1 MTYTGYGAV
10 RGTTTFFTLADVQ
23 EAYVEARVSRSGN
36 FMPASGDLEG
46 AADGKVAVG
55 TQGVRVVITKQIP

>member
-1 MTYTGYGAV
+1 MGMGMK
-10 RGTTTFFTLADVQ
+10 TLADVK

-55 TQGVRVVITKQIP
+55 TQGVRVMISRTVQ